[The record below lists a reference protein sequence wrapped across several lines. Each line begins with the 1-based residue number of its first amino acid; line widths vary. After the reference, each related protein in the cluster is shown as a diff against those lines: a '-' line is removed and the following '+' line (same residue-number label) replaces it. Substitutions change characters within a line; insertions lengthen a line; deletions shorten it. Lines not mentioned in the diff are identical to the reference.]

1 MRAVGAESYEQ
12 LENLLAQIDEDIS
25 ALSEEAEI
33 VKTSYKDLL
42 NQEQKLTKM
51 HYLIQ
56 SNSTQK
62 EPSTERQIEERKE
75 DLLVNYGLDIATD
88 KSLDTELKS
97 LLSKLE
103 KVSKDISEKNKEIN
117 KLKDFARELGELKHN
132 YIQFKQ
138 QKDRNTHNR
147 NRDYE

>member
-62 EPSTERQIEERKE
+62 EPSTERQIEELKE

-138 QKDRNTHNR
+138 PKDRNTHNR

>member
-1 MRAVGAESYEQ
+1 M
-12 LENLLAQIDEDIS
+12 
-25 ALSEEAEI
+25 
-33 VKTSYKDLL
+33 KTSYKDLL

-62 EPSTERQIEERKE
+62 EPSTERQIEELKE